1 MFSLN
6 SQISAV
12 IFSALNN
19 PIDRQKCLAHEISNL
34 AITYDGLDDINLEAI
49 RPLVILYTNGPSSEE
64 EILKHTEINM
74 DKLVD
79 YIESLKAYNFID
91 ECNSTGKYQL
101 TDKGSKA
108 CKDFFM
114 NVVKRKRFELISDL
128 EHIEIIY
135 SKLMGLQNTE

>member
-19 PIDRQKCLAHEISNL
+19 PIDKQTWLGQEISNL
-34 AITYDGLDDINLEAI
+34 GLEYHGLDDINLEAI

-79 YIESLKAYNFID
+79 YIDSLKEYDFID
-91 ECNSTGKYQL
+91 ECSSTGKYQL
-101 TDKGSKA
+101 TAKGSQA
-108 CKDFFM
+108 CKDIFM
-114 NVVKRKRFELISDL
+114 KVVTRKRFVLKYDL
-128 EHIEIIY
+128 AHIETIY
-135 SKLMGLQNTE
+135 SKLIDLQNTE